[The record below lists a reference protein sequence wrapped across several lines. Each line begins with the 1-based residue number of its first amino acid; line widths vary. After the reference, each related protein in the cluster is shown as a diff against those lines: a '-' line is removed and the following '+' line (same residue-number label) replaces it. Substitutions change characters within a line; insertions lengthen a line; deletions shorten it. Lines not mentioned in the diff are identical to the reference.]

1 MGALMKCLA
10 SFRRARAVELALTG
24 MPYDE
29 IAAAVGYANR
39 GTAWRT
45 VQRALRDRTFKAVD
59 EYREMELSRLDA
71 LQSACWEQ
79 ALAGELRAVD
89 AVLRVMHQRSR
100 LLGLDNNMATMGGN
114 QGLFMASESP
124 IGADVF

>member
-1 MGALMKCLA
+1 MGSLMKCLA

-79 ALAGELRAVD
+79 ALTGELRAVE
-89 AVLRVMHQRSR
+89 AVLKVMHQRSR

-114 QGLFMASESP
+114 QGLFMAPESL
-124 IGADVF
+124 IGADVS

>member
-1 MGALMKCLA
+1 MKCLA

-59 EYREMELSRLDA
+59 EYREIELNRLDA
-71 LQSACWEQ
+71 LQSACWER
-79 ALAGELRAVD
+79 ALAGELRAVE
-89 AVLRVMHQRSR
+89 AVLRVMEQRSR
-100 LLGLDNNMATMGGN
+100 LLGLGEEMATMTGN
-114 QGLFMASESP
+114 GDRLVM
-124 IGADVF
+124 DR